1 MCRRPVQGVER
12 PASSS
17 IILLLDMH
25 RFEDFAPHES
35 FEQFLTIR
43 AISEIDYKPR
53 CYLLGSYPGL
63 GPEKHNGLYRIQ
75 VASRAEPPSRRNFDL
90 A

>member
-35 FEQFLTIR
+35 FEQFLAIR
-43 AISEIDYKPR
+43 AIFVVDYKIR
-53 CYLLGSYPGL
+53 RYLLGSRPGS
-63 GPEKHNGLYRIQ
+63 GPEMKNDLYRIQ
-75 VASRAEPPSRRNFDL
+75 VASRAEAPSRRDFDL